1 MCEFSTKLVSWL
13 DRELTPDQALAMER
27 HVALC
32 QECRERSN
40 VYQDASRAFA
50 LYVEGVHIRQ
60 TAPSRKRGPV
70 VLLASALAAALI
82 ALFFVVPRYPADR
95 LPPIEIV
102 LPRVPA
108 MALRTSP
115 SPSLLAV
122 SRPRSIGR
130 IAAPAQTWMPAQP
143 TIEIAIPSDALFP
156 PGAVPE
162 GFAFVADL
170 SLAQDGSPAEL
181 ALRP

>member
-40 VYQDASRAFA
+40 VYQDASRVFA
-50 LYVEGVHIRQ
+50 LYVKGVDIRQ
-60 TAPSRKRGPV
+60 TAPCRKRIPA
-70 VLLASALAAALI
+70 VLLASALAATLI
-82 ALFFVVPRYPADR
+82 ALFLVVPRYPGR

-102 LPRVPA
+102 APRVPA